1 MRRRLWLLNVPL
13 AVALTSVAC
22 LGAEDLS
29 TPESSA
35 KTTLVVI
42 DHPSGAR
49 AFAFDSDDTGPQ
61 RVLPTRETDAVYVLT
76 YAETEAELFLQ
87 VDASGAVK
95 LDAVDGRPL
104 PLPQTWSVRGDG
116 ALEPLPLTDFAERMA
131 SVRLARRTCPKLERR
146 LRTLRYDFARE
157 PFYWAVVLEN
167 DPARVLV
174 ALDEV
179 TNAPAFP
186 RVTLRPAA
194 LATVTTSTV
203 TVIVPRLP
211 GGRPRGFAEPDGTV
225 WMTLTPS
232 TAPTQPLL
240 CRFRGVEF
248 DARACTPMQ
257 FRTGEEPVPAWAPFN
272 IVGQRT
278 DGVLEIVASVYQRR
292 LYAWREGDETWR
304 ILYEAP
310 TPPAN
315 GWCDVGVPTLTLRF
329 DGPRTGLASLHEGP
343 LRRFDLRDE
352 AAPTRQV
359 FQDPSLCRSV
369 SEQDRRGRDVL
380 LSIRRAGSGQLREP
394 APELWVR
401 ESIADDAWAPREL
414 RVPNTFYA
422 TTGQMLTRLDD
433 RLLTTLTPRA
443 IAFLDVDQPGAARV
457 CGPIDILSAAQT
469 VIRVGNKVLVT
480 GTTDEPNGAIEWLD
494 VVED

>member
-1 MRRRLWLLNVPL
+1 MLRRLWRPN
-13 AVALTSVAC
+13 VALVIALTGAAC
-22 LGAEDLS
+22 LRAEDIS
-29 TPESSA
+29 MPTSSG
-35 KTTLVVI
+35 KTTLI
-42 DHPSGAR
+42 ALDHPSGAQ
-49 AFAFDSDDTGPQ
+49 AFAFDSDDTSTE
-61 RVLPTRETDAVYVLT
+61 RVLPTREAETVYVLT
-76 YAETEAELFLQ
+76 YAESAAELFLQ
-87 VDASGAVK
+87 VDARGAVK
-95 LDAVDGRPL
+95 LDAEDGRPL
-104 PLPQTWSVRGDG
+104 PLPLTWSVRGEEMI
-116 ALEPLPLTDFAERMA
+116 APLPLTDFAERMA

-146 LRTLRYDFARE
+146 LRTLRYDFERE
-157 PFYWAVVLEN
+157 PFYWAVVLED
-167 DPARVLV
+167 DPPRVLV
-174 ALDEV
+174 ALDEI
-179 TNAPAFP
+179 TNVPAFP

-194 LATVTTSTV
+194 LATVTTSTI

-225 WMTLTPS
+225 WMTVTPS
-232 TAPTQPLL
+232 TALAPPLL

-248 DARACTPMQ
+248 DARACTPMR
-257 FRTGEEPVPAWAPFN
+257 FRTGEEPLPAWAPFN

-278 DGVLEIVASVYQRR
+278 DGVLEIVASVYPRR

-310 TPPAN
+310 TPPPN

-329 DGPRTGLASLHEGP
+329 DGPHTGLASLHEGP

-380 LSIRRAGSGQLREP
+380 LSIRRAGSGQIREP

-401 ESIADDAWAPREL
+401 ESIADDAWVPREL

-422 TTGQMLTRLDD
+422 TTGQLLTRLDD

-443 IAFLDVDQPGAARV
+443 MAFLDVDQPGAARV

-480 GTTDEPNGAIEWLD
+480 GTADEPNGAIEWLD

>member
-1 MRRRLWLLNVPL
+1 MPRRLWLLP
-13 AVALTSVAC
+13 VALSCAAC
-22 LGAEDLS
+22 LHADELDPPGDVAQ
-29 TPESSA
+29 
-35 KTTLVVI
+35 TTLIVL

-49 AFAFDSDDTGPQ
+49 AFVYDRADAAAPQ
-61 RVLPTRETDAVYVLT
+61 VLPTRATESLYVLT
-76 YAETEAELFLQ
+76 YAESAAELFLQ
-87 VDASGAVK
+87 VDAQGAVA

-104 PLPQTWSVRGDG
+104 PLPQAWSVRGEDG
-116 ALEPLPLTDFAERMA
+116 LEPLPLTGFAERMA

-146 LRTLRYDFARE
+146 IRTLHYDFERE
-157 PFYWAVVLEN
+157 PFHWAVVLQN
-167 DPARVLV
+167 APPRVLV
-174 ALDEV
+174 ALDEI

-194 LATVTTSTV
+194 LATVTTSTI

-240 CRFRGVEF
+240 CHFRGVEF
-248 DARACTPMQ
+248 DARACTPMR
-257 FRTGEEPVPAWAPFN
+257 FRAGEEPLPAWGPFN

-304 ILYEAP
+304 MLYEAP
-310 TPPAN
+310 TPPVA

-329 DGPRTGLASLHEGP
+329 DGPHTGLASLHEGP

-380 LSIRRAGSGQLREP
+380 LSVRRTGSGQLREP

-401 ESIADDAWAPREL
+401 ESIADDAWVPREL
-414 RVPNTFYA
+414 AVPNTFYA
-422 TTGQMLTRLDD
+422 TTGQLLTRLDD

-443 IAFLDVDQPGAARV
+443 MAFLDVDQPGAARV
-457 CGPIDILSAAQT
+457 CGPIDILTAAQT

-480 GTTDEPNGAIEWLD
+480 GTTEEPNGAIEWLD